1 MHGIIV
7 GQRAPPYDGESN
19 EARPGGSGMFR
30 NPIIAIVAIL
40 AFSSPA
46 LAQLPLPLPIP
57 PILPMPE
64 GTPEDRAACHGD
76 VQRYCQ
82 SAIPDNMRVL
92 ACLQQN
98 RQRIGPACRGVLEK
112 YGQ

>member
-1 MHGIIV
+1 
-7 GQRAPPYDGESN
+7 
-19 EARPGGSGMFR
+19 MFR

-46 LAQLPLPLPIP
+46 LAQLPIPIPLPLVN
-57 PILPMPE
+57 ME

-82 SAIPDNMRVL
+82 NAIPDNMRVL